1 VAADVPPP
9 DRAGPA
15 PLAGVRVLDLLAGLG
30 ELGPRYLADLGA
42 DVIRVEPPGG
52 GRSRGLAPCADGV
65 SLRYL
70 THNAGKRAVEA
81 DLGTAAGRSQFR
93 RLAATA
99 DIIFEPG
106 PAGWLTA
113 SGITPPQLRAQ
124 FPALVVV
131 SVSDFGWAGP
141 YRDWQATEQVLLAMS
156 GVLSRSG
163 LPGRA
168 PLIPPGQLASE
179 SVALQAAW
187 VALAAYLQRLRTGS
201 GDHADVS
208 AFEATA
214 LTLDPG
220 FGIGGSATAGAAAG
234 AGARGRPDARHL
246 YPIFRCADG
255 WVRICVLSARQW
267 AGMFRWLGEPAELAD
282 PALAGMGARHQ
293 AAAVLMPAYERHFA
307 GLLREEAVA
316 QGQQHGVPTAALLTL
331 AEVADSEHFR
341 ARRAFAE
348 VPLGPGRAGVARAS
362 RVIRVPDGLAEIDGQ
377 RAGLRGPAPAAG
389 EHTAEILGGLIAD
402 PGEPPAGTEEHAA
415 GSGEGGLPGGREAE
429 PGAGEPAAGPASD
442 GVLRPLAGVRVL
454 DLGVIVVGA
463 ELGRLLADLGAEVIK
478 VENRAFP
485 DGSRQALAGEAITAG
500 FAAGHRN
507 KSSIGLN
514 LRDERGKDLFRAL
527 AARSDIVLSNFKPGT
542 LESLGLGYA
551 DLAAVNPG
559 IIMADSSAF
568 GPTGPWSRRMGYG
581 PLVRASSG
589 LTDLW
594 RYPDD
599 EGSFSDA
606 STIFPDHVGARVSAV
621 AVLAKLIERRRTSRG
636 GTVSVAQAETI
647 LGELSTEI
655 ALESVTPGAVPAG
668 GSALPADAPRG
679 AYPAAGDDEWV
690 VITVRDDADFAAL
703 AGALGQPQL
712 AGAPGYATAAG
723 RAAGR
728 AQIDTVVTAWTRSR
742 SPGEAAAALQ
752 AAGVPAGPML
762 RITEHLSDPHLAAR
776 GFLTPTRH
784 PLLAGPVP
792 GERASAVFER
802 MPDPPLEPAPLAGQQ
817 TRELA
822 GRLLG
827 LSAPAIQSLVDDGIL
842 EEPPP
847 VPPAPSAVQ
856 PVPPAVPAREPASS
870 PPPSPREPS

>member
-1 VAADVPPP
+1 VAAEAPPP

-15 PLAGVRVLDLLAGLG
+15 PLAGVRVLDLLDGLG
-30 ELGPRYLADLGA
+30 ELGTRYLADLGA

-52 GRSRGLAPCADGV
+52 GRSRGLAPCVDGV

-70 THNAGKRAVEA
+70 THNAGKRALEA
-81 DLGTAAGRSQFR
+81 DLATAAGQGRLL

-106 PAGWLTA
+106 PAGWLAA
-113 SGITPPQLRAQ
+113 SGITPQQLRARY
-124 FPALVVV
+124 PALVVV
-131 SVSDFGWAGP
+131 SVSDFGWTGP
-141 YRDWQATEQVLLAMS
+141 YRDWQATEQVLLAMA

-163 LPGRA
+163 LAGRA

-220 FGIGGSATAGAAAG
+220 FGIGGSATAGVSAG
-234 AGARGRPDARHL
+234 AGPRGRPDARHL

-267 AGMFRWLGEPAELAD
+267 AGMFRWLGEPAELSD
-282 PALAGMGARHQ
+282 PALAAIGARHR
-293 AAAVLMPAYERHFA
+293 AAAALMPAYERHFA

-331 AEVADSEHFR
+331 AEVAQSEQFR
-341 ARRAFAE
+341 DRRAFAE
-348 VPLGPGRAGVARAS
+348 LPLDASQGRAG
-362 RVIRVPDGLAEIDGQ
+362 RVVRVPDGLAEIDGQ
-377 RAGLRGPAPAAG
+377 RAGLRGPVPAAG
-389 EHTAEILGGLIAD
+389 EHTAGILAGL
-402 PGEPPAGTEEHAA
+402 AA
-415 GSGEGGLPGGREAE
+415 GD
-429 PGAGEPAAGPASD
+429 GEPAAGEPVAGLAAAD
-442 GVLRPLAGVRVL
+442 GVLPLAGMRVL

-485 DGSRQALAGEAITAG
+485 DGSRQALAGEVIGAG

-599 EGSFSDA
+599 EGSYSDA

-621 AVLAKLIERRRTSRG
+621 AVLAKLIERRRTGRG

-647 LGELSTEI
+647 LGELSAEI
-655 ALESVTPGAVPAG
+655 ALESVAPGAVTAG
-668 GSALPADAPRG
+668 GSAVPADAPHG
-679 AYPAAGDDEWV
+679 VYPCAGDDEWV
-690 VITVRDDADFAAL
+690 VITVRGDADFAAL
-703 AGALGQPQL
+703 AGALGQPEL
-712 AGAPGYATAAG
+712 AGVPGCATAAG
-723 RAAGR
+723 RAARR
-728 AQIDTVVTAWTRSR
+728 AQLDAIMAAWTRSR
-742 SPGEAAAALQ
+742 SPREAAAALQ

-802 MPDPPLEPAPLAGQQ
+802 LPDPPLRPAPLAGEQ

-827 LSAPAIQSLVDDGIL
+827 LTAAAIQSLVDDGIL

-847 VPPAPSAVQ
+847 VPP
-856 PVPPAVPAREPASS
+856 VPPRSPSLRESS
-870 PPPSPREPS
+870 

>member
-1 VAADVPPP
+1 
-9 DRAGPA
+9 
-15 PLAGVRVLDLLAGLG
+15 VLDLLDGLG
-30 ELGPRYLADLGA
+30 ELGTRYLADLGA

-70 THNAGKRAVEA
+70 THNAGKRAVSA
-81 DLGTAAGRSQFR
+81 DLASPEGASQFL
-93 RLAATA
+93 RLAGTA
-99 DIIFEPG
+99 DIVFEPG
-106 PAGWLTA
+106 PAGWPA
-113 SGITPPQLRAQ
+113 AAGITPRQLRERY
-124 FPALVVV
+124 PALVVV
-131 SVSDFGWAGP
+131 SVSDFGWTGP

-163 LPGRA
+163 LPGRP
-168 PLIPPGQLASE
+168 PLLPPGQLASE

-220 FGIGGSATAGAAAG
+220 YGIGGSATAGVSAG
-234 AGARGRPDARHL
+234 AGPRGRPDARHL

-267 AGMFRWLGEPAELAD
+267 AGMFRWLGEPAELSD
-282 PALAGMGARHQ
+282 PALAAIGARYQ
-293 AAAVLMPAYERHFA
+293 ATATLMPAYERHFA
-307 GLLREEAVA
+307 GLSRDEAVA
-316 QGQQHGVPTAALLTL
+316 QGQRHGVPTAALLTL
-331 AEVADSEHFR
+331 AEVAGSEHFA
-341 ARRAFAE
+341 ARGAFAP
-348 VPLGPGRAGVARAS
+348 VRVSQRADVT
-362 RVIRVPDGLAEIDGQ
+362 VRVPDGLAEIDGK

-389 EHTAEILGGLIAD
+389 EHTAEVMGALAAAEL
-402 PGEPPAGTEEHAA
+402 AA
-415 GSGEGGLPGGREAE
+415 GAAPDGDPAE
-429 PGAGEPAAGPASD
+429 
-442 GVLRPLAGVRVL
+442 RPLAGMRVL

-485 DGSRQALAGEAITAG
+485 DGSRQALAGELIGAG

-507 KSSIGLN
+507 KSSLGLN
-514 LRDERGKDLFRAL
+514 LRDPRGTDLFRAL

-551 DLAAVNPG
+551 DLAAVSPG

-568 GPTGPWSRRMGYG
+568 GPTGPWSTRMGYG

-594 RYPDD
+594 RYPGD
-599 EGSFSDA
+599 EGSYSDA
-606 STIFPDHVGARVSAV
+606 ATIFPDHVGARVSAV
-621 AVLAKLIERRRTSRG
+621 AVLAKLIERRRTGRG

-655 ALESVTPGAVPAG
+655 ALESVAPGTVTAG
-668 GSALPADAPRG
+668 GSAVPPDAPRG
-679 AYPAAGDDEWV
+679 AYPCAGDDEWV
-690 VITVRDDADFAAL
+690 VITVRGDADFAAL
-703 AGALGQPQL
+703 AGLLGQPEL
-712 AGAPGYATAAG
+712 AAAPEYATAAG

-728 AQIDTVVTAWTRSR
+728 ARIDAAVTAWTQSRPPRS
-742 SPGEAAAALQ
+742 AAAELQ
-752 AAGVPAGPML
+752 AAGVPAGPMM
-762 RITEHLSDPHLAAR
+762 RISEHLSDPHLVHR
-776 GFLTPTRH
+776 RFLTPTRH

-802 MPDPPLEPAPLAGQQ
+802 MPDPPLDPAPLAGQQ

-822 GRLLG
+822 ARVLG
-827 LSAPAIQSLVDDGIL
+827 LSDPEIQSLVDDGIL

-847 VPPAPSAVQ
+847 VPPAP
-856 PVPPAVPAREPASS
+856 PVPLATV
-870 PPPSPREPS
+870 PREPS

>member
-1 VAADVPPP
+1 MAAEAPPP

-15 PLAGVRVLDLLAGLG
+15 PLAGVRVLDLLDGLG
-30 ELGPRYLADLGA
+30 ELGTRYLADLGA

-52 GRSRGLAPCADGV
+52 GRSRGLAPCVDGV
-65 SLRYL
+65 SLRYV
-70 THNAGKRAVEA
+70 THNAGKRALEA
-81 DLGTAAGRSQFR
+81 DLATAAGRDR
-93 RLAATA
+93 LLRLAATA

-106 PAGWLTA
+106 PAGWLAA
-113 SGITPPQLRAQ
+113 SGITPRQLRAR

-131 SVSDFGWAGP
+131 SVSDFGWTGP
-141 YRDWQATEQVLLAMS
+141 YRDWQATEQVLLAMA

-163 LPGRA
+163 RPGRP

-220 FGIGGSATAGAAAG
+220 FGIGGSATAGVSAG
-234 AGARGRPDARHL
+234 AGPRGRPDAGHL

-267 AGMFRWLGEPAELAD
+267 AGMFRWLGEPAELSD
-282 PALAGMGARHQ
+282 PALAAIAARHR
-293 AAAVLMPAYERHFA
+293 AAAVLTPAYERHFA
-307 GLLREEAVA
+307 GLLREDAVA

-331 AEVADSEHFR
+331 AEAAESEQFR
-341 ARRAFAE
+341 DRRAFAE
-348 VPLGPGRAGVARAS
+348 LPLAPGRV
-362 RVIRVPDGLAEIDGQ
+362 VRVPDGLAEIDGQ
-377 RAGLRGPAPAAG
+377 RAGLRGPVPAAG
-389 EHTAEILGGLIAD
+389 EHTAEILA
-402 PGEPPAGTEEHAA
+402 
-415 GSGEGGLPGGREAE
+415 GLPA
-429 PGAGEPAAGPASD
+429 ADGEPAAGPETD
-442 GVLRPLAGVRVL
+442 GAVLPLAGVRVL

-485 DGSRQALAGEAITAG
+485 DGSRQALAGEVIGAG

-527 AARSDIVLSNFKPGT
+527 AAQSDIVLSNFKPGT

-568 GPTGPWSRRMGYG
+568 GPTGPWSARMGYG

-599 EGSFSDA
+599 EGSYSDA
-606 STIFPDHVGARVSAV
+606 ATIFPDHVGARVSAV
-621 AVLAKLIERRRTSRG
+621 AVLAKLIERRRTARG

-647 LGELSTEI
+647 LGELSDEI
-655 ALESVTPGAVPAG
+655 ALESVAPGAVTAG
-668 GSALPADAPRG
+668 GSAVPADAPHG
-679 AYPAAGDDEWV
+679 VYPCAGDDEWV
-690 VITVRDDADFAAL
+690 VITVRGDADFAAL
-703 AGALGQPQL
+703 AGALGQPEL
-712 AGAPGYATAAG
+712 ARVPGCATAAG
-723 RAAGR
+723 RAARR
-728 AQIDTVVTAWTRSR
+728 AQLDAIMAAWTGSR
-742 SPGEAAAALQ
+742 SPREAAAALQ
-752 AAGVPAGPML
+752 VAGVPAGPML
-762 RITEHLSDPHLAAR
+762 RIADHLSDPHLAQR

-802 MPDPPLEPAPLAGQQ
+802 LPDPPLRPAPLAGEQ

-827 LSAPAIQSLVDDGIL
+827 LTAAAIQSLVDDGIL

-847 VPPAPSAVQ
+847 AP
-856 PVPPAVPAREPASS
+856 PVPPRSPSLRESS
-870 PPPSPREPS
+870 